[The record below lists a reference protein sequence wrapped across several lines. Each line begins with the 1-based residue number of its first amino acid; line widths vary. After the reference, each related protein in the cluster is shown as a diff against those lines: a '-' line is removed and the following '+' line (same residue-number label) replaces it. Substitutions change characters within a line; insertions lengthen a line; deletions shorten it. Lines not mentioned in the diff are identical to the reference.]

1 MTTNHEA
8 LAIVQA
14 ARVKAIAAFPY
25 LRRGLA
31 ALKLIPR
38 EGLGTMAVDAKCR
51 VYYDPKVV
59 CEWGVSLTAGVVV
72 HELAHPMR
80 LHFARAQA
88 LGVTPAQAR
97 AWNIAADAE
106 INDGVLVGVCS
117 THGIALPKG
126 AITPE
131 SLGLADGLLAE
142 EYYAA
147 VQAEQPEPPH
157 NPSDEGDDE
166 GEPSDEGGEG
176 GEGKGQSEGEGEG
189 EGKPSDGEGK
199 GKSKSKIQQ
208 ALDNAPDCGS
218 GVDGIEREHDAPE
231 SGEGGECAEEGMSD
245 AEVRALARALAR
257 DIEIHEQAQAQ
268 QGRGSATGG
277 WGRWAKRALAPAKV
291 SWQQKLR
298 STVRAAL
305 RQGAGAADYRFSKPS
320 RRSTVSGGVI
330 LPSLYAP
337 LPEVAVVIDT
347 SGSMGDDD
355 LTRAVSEVAGILR
368 ASGREATL
376 YSVDAAASAPIKVRS
391 IADVRLMGGGG
402 TDMRVGIKAAFA
414 AKAKPSTVI
423 VITDGDTAWPET
435 RYWGKA
441 TVVACLVRK
450 PWSQPPAHVVTVEAF
465 DRA

>member
-8 LAIVQA
+8 IAIVQA

-51 VYYDPKVV
+51 VYYDPATV
-59 CEWGVSLTAGVVV
+59 CEWGVALTAGVIV

-97 AWNIAADAE
+97 AWNIGADAE

-117 THGIALPKG
+117 THGIKLPEG
-126 AITPE
+126 AITPA

-142 EYYAA
+142 EYFAA
-147 VQAEQPEPPH
+147 VQAEQPEQPEPPH
-157 NPSDEGDDE
+157 NPSDEGDE

-176 GEGKGQSEGEGEG
+176 QGEGE
-189 EGKPSDGEGK
+189 PSDGEGK
-199 GKSKSKIQQ
+199 GKSKSPIQQ

-231 SGEGGECAEEGMSD
+231 SGEGEGGECAEEGMTD

-268 QGRGSATGG
+268 QGRGNAAGG
-277 WGRWAKRALAPAKV
+277 WGRWAKQALSPAKV

-298 STVRAAL
+298 ATVRAAL

-337 LPEVAVVIDT
+337 LPEVAVVVDT
-347 SGSMGDDD
+347 SGSMGDAD
-355 LTRAVSEVAGILR
+355 LTRAMSEVAGILR

-376 YSVDAAASAPIKVRS
+376 YSVDSAASAPIKVRS

-414 AKAKPSTVI
+414 AKSKPSTVI
-423 VITDGDTAWPET
+423 VITDGDTEWPST

-450 PWSQPPAHVVTVEAF
+450 PWHQPPSHVVTVEAF
-465 DRA
+465 